1 MSVGVYTGGLGIT
14 ISHELVH
21 KVNRLEQW
29 LGELKWNGQSS
40 LFCRDCCVFNVGVG
54 GGVVVVVVM
63 TYFLLLLL

>member
-29 LGELKWNGQSS
+29 LGEPRRSWQ
-40 LFCRDCCVFNVGVG
+40 
-54 GGVVVVVVM
+54 
-63 TYFLLLLL
+63 LLLLFLFLSRLSC